1 MQPLYY
7 VNYNTLYSTA
17 KDLNRIRR
25 NLEMDFMILHQ
36 WFQENHMTLN
46 PGKFR
51 YIVIGSKDLSYKIM
65 LNNNEVTSSIEE
77 RL

>member
-1 MQPLYY
+1 
-7 VNYNTLYSTA
+7 
-17 KDLNRIRR
+17 
-25 NLEMDFMILHQ
+25 MILHQ